1 MPIFRDE
8 GSAGN
13 GDLRRNAALCHGNN
27 MKNCTALAADLIAG
41 AKRENNTGSISGRR
55 KCNGV
60 GGDARIRRVV
70 FCNKSC
76 ILHREAPR
84 LHQNTGRAAQLSIL
98 NRNLRVTIALNDIPL
113 CTK

>member
-1 MPIFRDE
+1 
-8 GSAGN
+8 
-13 GDLRRNAALCHGNN
+13 
-27 MKNCTALAADLIAG
+27 MKNCTAFAADLIAG
-41 AKRENNTGSISGRR
+41 AKRENSTGSISGRH

-60 GGDARIRRVV
+60 GGDARICRIVSRSKNCV
-70 FCNKSC
+70 
-76 ILHREAPR
+76 LHREASC

>member
-1 MPIFRDE
+1 
-8 GSAGN
+8 
-13 GDLRRNAALCHGNN
+13 
-27 MKNCTALAADLIAG
+27 MKNCSAFAADLIAG
-41 AKRENNTGSISGRR
+41 AKCENNTGSISGRR

-70 FCNKSC
+70 FCKQRC
-76 ILHREAPR
+76 ILNREAPR